1 MTSDDSSRPEHPG
14 TESSKRVFDD
24 DETSADEP
32 SAERSAH
39 ETVEHLIRS
48 KLSEALGGRRGIV
61 EGAVPTVLFTLTYVI
76 THELRPSLVLSIGV
90 TVVLLVVRLVQRTT
104 VQFVLNAL
112 FGIGIAAL
120 FASRS
125 GEARDVFL
133 PGILYNGAY
142 AAVFVISILIGW
154 PLVGFMI
161 GSITGDPT
169 AWHRDKAMVRLC
181 AQMTWLFALPCV
193 LRVLVQYPLYLGD
206 HIALLGTTKIVLGWP
221 LQLAAFAAMA
231 WLLSR
236 DRTPLES
243 QGSTP

>member
-1 MTSDDSSRPEHPG
+1 MTDASQAPG
-14 TESSKRVFDD
+14 GGAGPRAAYD
-24 DETSADEP
+24 
-32 SAERSAH
+32 
-39 ETVEHLIRS
+39 TVEQLVRS

-61 EGAVPTVLFTLTYVI
+61 ESAVPTVLFTVMFVI
-76 THELRPSLVLSIGV
+76 THELRLSLIVSITA
-90 TVVLLVVRLVQRTT
+90 TVALLLVRLVQRST

-112 FGIGIAAL
+112 IGIGIAAL

-133 PGILYNGAY
+133 PGILYNAGY
-142 AAVFVISILIGW
+142 AAVFIFSIVIGW

-169 AWHRDKAMVRLC
+169 GWHDDKSIVRLC
-181 AQMTWLFALPCV
+181 SQMSWLFVAPCV

-206 HIALLGTTKIVLGWP
+206 HIALLGTAKVVLGWP
-221 LQLAAFAAMA
+221 LQLASFAAMA

-236 DRTPLES
+236 NRTPLEPNAEPEPS
-243 QGSTP
+243 

>member
-1 MTSDDSSRPEHPG
+1 MTSASPG
-14 TESSKRVFDD
+14 GGAGPRAT
-24 DETSADEP
+24 P
-32 SAERSAH
+32 SGI
-39 ETVEHLIRS
+39 ETVEELVRS

-61 EGAVPTVLFTLTYVI
+61 ESAVPTVLFTIMFVSTR
-76 THELRPSLVLSIGV
+76 ELRLSLIVAIAA
-90 TVVLLVVRLVQRTT
+90 TVLLLLIRLLQRST

-112 FGIGIAAL
+112 IGIGIAAL

-142 AAVFVISILIGW
+142 AAVFIFTILIGW

-169 AWHRDKAMVRLC
+169 GWHDDRNIVKLC
-181 AQMTWLFALPCV
+181 SQLTWLFAAPCV
-193 LRVLVQYPLYLGD
+193 LRVLVQYPLYLDGN
-206 HIALLGTTKIVLGWP
+206 IALLGTAKVVLGWP
-221 LQLAAFAAMA
+221 LQLASFAAMA

-236 DRTPLES
+236 NRTPIEPADEPS
-243 QGSTP
+243 

>member
-1 MTSDDSSRPEHPG
+1 MTSASPG
-14 TESSKRVFDD
+14 GGAGPRAT
-24 DETSADEP
+24 P
-32 SAERSAH
+32 SGI
-39 ETVEHLIRS
+39 ETVEELVRS

-61 EGAVPTVLFTLTYVI
+61 ESAVPTVLFTIMFVSTR
-76 THELRPSLVLSIGV
+76 ELRLSLIVAIAA
-90 TVVLLVVRLVQRTT
+90 TVLLLLIRLLQRST

-112 FGIGIAAL
+112 IGIGIAAL

-142 AAVFVISILIGW
+142 AAVFIFTILIGW

-169 AWHRDKAMVRLC
+169 GWHDDRNIVKLC
-181 AQMTWLFALPCV
+181 SQLTWLFAAPCV
-193 LRVLVQYPLYLGD
+193 LRVLVQYPLYLDGN
-206 HIALLGTTKIVLGWP
+206 IALLGTAKVVLGWP
-221 LQLAAFAAMA
+221 LQLASFAAMA

-236 DRTPLES
+236 NRTPIEPAEEPS
-243 QGSTP
+243 

>member
-1 MTSDDSSRPEHPG
+1 MTSASPG
-14 TESSKRVFDD
+14 GGAGPRAT
-24 DETSADEP
+24 P
-32 SAERSAH
+32 SGI
-39 ETVEHLIRS
+39 ETVEELVRS

-61 EGAVPTVLFTLTYVI
+61 ESAVPTVLFTIMFVSTR
-76 THELRPSLVLSIGV
+76 ELRLSLIVAIAA
-90 TVVLLVVRLVQRTT
+90 TVLLLLIRLLQRST

-112 FGIGIAAL
+112 IGIGIAAL

-142 AAVFVISILIGW
+142 AAVFIFTILIGW

-169 AWHRDKAMVRLC
+169 GWHDDRNIVKLC
-181 AQMTWLFALPCV
+181 SQLTWLFAAPCV
-193 LRVLVQYPLYLGD
+193 LRVLVQYPLYLDGN
-206 HIALLGTTKIVLGWP
+206 IALLGTAKVVLGWP
-221 LQLAAFAAMA
+221 LQLASFAAMA

-236 DRTPLES
+236 NRTPIEPGEEPS
-243 QGSTP
+243 

>member
-1 MTSDDSSRPEHPG
+1 MID
-14 TESSKRVFDD
+14 
-24 DETSADEP
+24 
-32 SAERSAH
+32 
-39 ETVEHLIRS
+39 TVEQLVRS

-61 EGAVPTVLFTLTYVI
+61 ESAIPTVMFTVLFVG
-76 THELRPSLVLSIGV
+76 THDLKLSLVVSIAA
-90 TVVLLVVRLVQRTT
+90 TVLLLVIRLLQRST

-112 FGIGIAAL
+112 IGIGIAGL

-142 AAVFVISILIGW
+142 AAVFVFSILIGW

-169 AWHRDKAMVRLC
+169 GWHDDRSVVRLC
-181 AQMTWLFALPCV
+181 AQLTWLFAAPCV
-193 LRVLVQYPLYLGD
+193 LRVLVQYPLYAGD
-206 HIALLGTTKIVLGWP
+206 HIALLGTSKVVLGWP
-221 LQLAAFAAMA
+221 LQIASFAAMA

-236 DRTPLES
+236 NRTPLEPEPGPA
-243 QGSTP
+243 Q

>member
-1 MTSDDSSRPEHPG
+1 MI
-14 TESSKRVFDD
+14 
-24 DETSADEP
+24 
-32 SAERSAH
+32 
-39 ETVEHLIRS
+39 ETVEQLVRS

-61 EGAVPTVLFTLTYVI
+61 ESAVPTVLFTVLFVS
-76 THELRPSLVLSIGV
+76 THELRLSLVASI
-90 TVVLLVVRLVQRTT
+90 TATLVLLVVRVVQRST

-112 FGIGIAAL
+112 IGIGIAAL

-142 AAVFVISILIGW
+142 AAVFVFSILVGW

-169 AWHRDKAMVRLC
+169 GWHDDRNIVRLC
-181 AQMTWLFALPCV
+181 AQLTWLFAAPCV
-193 LRVLVQYPLYLGD
+193 VRVLVQYPLYAGD
-206 HIALLGTTKIVLGWP
+206 HIALLGTSKVVLGWP
-221 LQLAAFAAMA
+221 LQLASFAAMA

-236 DRTPLES
+236 NRTPLEPEP
-243 QGSTP
+243 GPAR